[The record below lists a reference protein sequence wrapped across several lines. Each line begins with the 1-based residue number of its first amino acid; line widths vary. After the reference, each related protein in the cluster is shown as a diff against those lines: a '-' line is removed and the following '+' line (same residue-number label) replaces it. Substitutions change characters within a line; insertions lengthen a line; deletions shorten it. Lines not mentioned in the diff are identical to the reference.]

1 MINMVLMSGFNWKT
15 NSAPGVASIT
25 PSGSAFAALR
35 SDRQVVTWGDPSFG
49 GYSNSVQKDGLLFPV
64 TRGPRWAKMGQDGPR
79 WAKMGQNGPS
89 VGSDGSGDALIKH
102 QSHPMADGMIL
113 ITP

>member
-64 TRGPRWAKMGQDGPR
+64 TRGPRWAKMGQDGP
-79 WAKMGQNGPS
+79 S

-102 QSHPMADGMIL
+102 QSHPMA
-113 ITP
+113 